1 MVGES
6 MTPVLEVSKLF
17 AKSVKH
23 SGENWLISVTFNPL
37 AKLNESVGF
46 SRFTCDHL
54 MELIF
59 WRFFFSAERIGRT
72 VPLFATGSRGSKC
85 RQFPAREE
93 CSRALRY
100 VQRRPA
106 AQLDLHN
113 GRGGWWFR
121 TGLHFST
128 SSHLV
133 YFLTFSPATFV
144 SWRRLFF
151 VLCISRWWP
160 TTTESFS
167 AASVWRKTR
176 WPMMIINQ
184 VRSIS

>member
-37 AKLNESVGF
+37 AKINESVGF
-46 SRFTCDHL
+46 SRFSCDHL

-59 WRFFFSAERIGRT
+59 WRFFSVLNELDG
-72 VPLFATGSRGSKC
+72 LC
-85 RQFPAREE
+85 R
-93 CSRALRY
+93 CSRLAAEARSAVNFLREKNAHVRY
-100 VQRRPA
+100 V
-106 AQLDLHN
+106 
-113 GRGGWWFR
+113 
-121 TGLHFST
+121 T
-128 SSHLV
+128 SKGAPLPN
-133 YFLTFSPATFV
+133 LTFTMEEADGDSAQVCTFL
-144 SWRRLFF
+144 RPRILFIF
-151 VLCISRWWP
+151 SRFLPQLLYLHGVCFLFLCISRWWP